1 MSRFKSGAHAE
12 AYKPVIRPPLPTWA
26 ELPSTRV
33 ALAACH
39 QRTSLPSINPPA
51 NADNPVWS
59 GRGHLPTVQRT
70 SAVY

>member
-1 MSRFKSGAHAE
+1 M
-12 AYKPVIRPPLPTWA
+12 
-26 ELPSTRV
+26 

-59 GRGHLPTVQRT
+59 GRGQWALADRAADQRSLLAT
-70 SAVY
+70 IKITALADAGRSLTAPNGNINPAPL